1 MSFDWITVA
10 AQTVN
15 FLVLIWLLKRFLY
28 RPILDGIDARERD
41 IKARVAAADTAKAE
55 AEAAALSHTAALEEI
70 ASRKAVLIEAAQAEA
85 DAVRARLR
93 EETDRIIEAERA
105 GWTKQ
110 KATNRAAYAEDLRAA
125 GAGALL
131 SLTRK
136 ALADLA
142 DADLEERIVTYL
154 GAHLAELGGELKF
167 AANKAEDA
175 VAVSSAPL
183 TASSRESL
191 TTAFH
196 MAVAD
201 IPLRFETDED
211 QSAGIVLRYGGG
223 RISWTIGSY
232 LDGLEAELT
241 ARIAD
246 GRMARRAAQ

>member
-41 IKARVAAADTAKAE
+41 IAARVAAADVAKAE
-55 AEAAALSHTAALEEI
+55 AEAAVASHSYALEEI
-70 ASRKAVLIEAAQAEA
+70 VNRKAVLLEAAQAEA
-85 DAVRARLR
+85 DAERARLR

-105 GWTKQ
+105 GWLKQ
-110 KATNRAAYAEDLRAA
+110 IAVDRAAYAEDLSAA

-136 ALADLA
+136 ALTDLA
-142 DADLEERIVTYL
+142 DADLEERIVAYL
-154 GAHLAELGGELKF
+154 GTHLAELGGDLKS

-175 VAVSSAPL
+175 VAVSRLPL
-183 TASSRESL
+183 SASSRKSL
-191 TTAFH
+191 TTAFRA
-196 MAVAD
+196 AVAD
-201 IPLRFETDED
+201 VPLRFETDED